1 MNEGRVDGVQ
11 GRLGGGLQI
20 GRVKSSGDF
29 LLSVSSLSTKTQSTA
44 THLNADFDL
53 TKAQSTADSLSTKA
67 QDLANFPSAKI
78 LSAKARTRLAIFA
91 LEPSAN
97 IHLAKV
103 LEALVLERF
112 CIDGIYSS
120 DFIAPLVG
128 NAPLYDLKDFAVM
141 GFLDVLKRARFLK
154 HAQNEAIKLAK
165 RSDKVL
171 LMDSSSFN
179 IKIAKEVKR
188 AAPHVKVY
196 YYILPQVWAWKR
208 YRYKILQRYCDF
220 LLGILP
226 FEIEVY
232 KDARVFNAKS
242 YSPAGFDALG
252 TKGLANICYI
262 GHPLLDELQI
272 SPTTYTSTA
281 RLSTQ
286 PSQDASQGMHRK
298 KIVFMPGSRRGEIE
312 RLLPIYKELL
322 PHFHE
327 CECAL
332 VIPPNLRGS
341 EEEVYKDVSHF
352 TLYYEINSALRS
364 ASFAFICS
372 GTATLEAAL
381 LGVPFVLCYKGRAL
395 DFYIAKTFVKI
406 DYIGLANI
414 LYERGGLYE
423 DTVEDEAYRK
433 SATSGEM
440 IKKGA
445 VAKGTVENEPGRK
458 MIKKGRALAPARSFT
473 PKSGALKASSPP
485 AMLHIELLQGEVTA
499 PNLLAAYASHD
510 APSFRQGAAR
520 LYAYLGFGA
529 AQNVAKLLQD

>member
-20 GRVKSSGDF
+20 GRVQSSGDF
-29 LLSVSSLSTKTQSTA
+29 LLSVSSLSTTDFDLTKTQSTA
-44 THLNADFDL
+44 N
-53 TKAQSTADSLSTKA
+53 SLSTKA

-78 LSAKARTRLAIFA
+78 PSARARTRLAIFA

-272 SPTTYTSTA
+272 SPTTYTSTS

-286 PSQDASQGMHRK
+286 ASQDAREGMHRK

-423 DTVEDEAYRK
+423 DTVEGVAKDEAYRK

-445 VAKGTVENEPGRK
+445 VAK
-458 MIKKGRALAPARSFT
+458 APARSFT